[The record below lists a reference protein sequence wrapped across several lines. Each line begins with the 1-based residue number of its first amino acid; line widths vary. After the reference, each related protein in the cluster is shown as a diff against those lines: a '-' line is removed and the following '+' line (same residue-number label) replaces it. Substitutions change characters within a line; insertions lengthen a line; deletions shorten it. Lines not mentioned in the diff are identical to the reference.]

1 MLWKPPRNYFD
12 TSNDQQS
19 AQLQQVSEIWSHDH
33 PVEQKEQKDGASE
46 DCPLGD
52 TFRRTQKMFYLF
64 CQRTATALWASGQ
77 QCVCGTDKFCFVE
90 TLCNETL
97 ADFTPKKG
105 FEHHNKGF
113 NEEQPTL
120 QYDLLL
126 LVVPNVQCGCSLNP
140 RRGCGKN
147 KTQSELFSGFSSR
160 FLSYSHQR
168 SCEDTRSSTEVGVLM
183 PGIGVLMPCPDPRS
197 PICSEKVQSIL
208 HI

>member
-1 MLWKPPRNYFD
+1 MLWKSPRNYFD

-64 CQRTATALWASGQ
+64 CQRTATALWAEGEWTTMCLWDRQ
-77 QCVCGTDKFCFVE
+77 ILLCRDNTI
-90 TLCNETL
+90 CNETL
-97 ADFTPKKG
+97 ADFTPKKR

-120 QYDLLL
+120 QYDMLL
-126 LVVPNVQCGCSLNP
+126 LVFPNVQCGCSLNP

-147 KTQSELFSGFSSR
+147 KTQSELFSRFSSR
-160 FLSYSHQR
+160 FLSYSP
-168 SCEDTRSSTEVGVLM
+168 L
-183 PGIGVLMPCPDPRS
+183 
-197 PICSEKVQSIL
+197 
-208 HI
+208 